1 MLFSDYMNNWLYGVD
16 GYYASYRPIGKSGDF
31 YTAVSTSK
39 FFGGTIAKHIIERI
53 DEGFLSPDS
62 LICEIG
68 AHHGYLLAD
77 IIEFLHT
84 LRPELI
90 TTLRFGIIERFEAL
104 QQQQKNYF
112 EDSFGDVIR
121 LEHYRDVS
129 EIRASSAFF
138 IANEIFDAFACEL
151 LYQGKIARIDNN
163 GKIVFDRDSAEAIE
177 HAQKYKKD
185 RGEIAIGYESF
196 ARSMAQSVSKF
207 EFMSFDYGEMEARS
221 DFSIRVYQDHKVY
234 PLFDEELNLQHAY
247 GTTDITYDVNFAHVK
262 EAFESQ
268 GLVMVQYATQLVA
281 LIEMGILD
289 LLAILKE
296 NVTEE
301 IYTQEL
307 EKVKILITPSLMG
320 ERFKMIRFTQG

>member
-1 MLFSDYMNNWLYGVD
+1 MQFSQYMNDWLYGES
-16 GYYASYRPIGKSGDF
+16 GYYASYRPIGKKGDF

-39 FFGGTIAKHIIERI
+39 FFGGSIANHIIKRL
-53 DEGFLSPDS
+53 DEGFLRPDS

-84 LRPELI
+84 LRPQLLQ
-90 TTLRFGIIERFEAL
+90 TLRFGIIERFTTL
-104 QQQQKNYF
+104 QEQQKKYF
-112 EDSFGDVIR
+112 ADSFGSVIQV
-121 LEHYRDVS
+121 EHYFDVS
-129 EIRASSAFF
+129 EIKATSVFF
-138 IANEIFDAFACEL
+138 IANEIFDAFPCEL
-151 LYQGKIARIDNN
+151 LYQGNIANVNETGEIE
-163 GKIVFDRDSAEAIE
+163 FTLESPEALE

-185 RGEIAIGYESF
+185 RGEIAVGYEDF
-196 ARSMAQSVSKF
+196 ARAMSKSISKF

-221 DFSIRVYQDHKVY
+221 DFSIRVYQNHQTF
-234 PLFDEELNLQHAY
+234 PLFDERLSRSTAFGEN
-247 GTTDITYDVNFAHVK
+247 DITYDVNFSHVK
-262 EAFESQ
+262 EAFRSE
-268 GLVMVQYATQLVA
+268 GVECTQYATQLVA

-296 NVTEE
+296 NVSDE

-307 EKVKILITPSLMG
+307 EKVKILITPTLMG